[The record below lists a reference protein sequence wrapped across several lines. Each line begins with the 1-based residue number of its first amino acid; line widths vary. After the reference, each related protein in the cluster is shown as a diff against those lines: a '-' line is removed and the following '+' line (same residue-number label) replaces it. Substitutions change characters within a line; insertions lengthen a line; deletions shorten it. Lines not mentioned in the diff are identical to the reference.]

1 MLFMT
6 VFIALSY
13 FAWFVAQTVTL
24 FFVAEDDI
32 TKRDALTTDEI
43 SRLVRVICQQVAFF
57 WILNSF
63 SNYNIEIDKA
73 IERRK
78 KREVT
83 NKASKHSR
91 QNTPVIKVESMD
103 ETVDASDSNHDEP
116 VVLIQHSDDEGD

>member
-1 MLFMT
+1 MT

-43 SRLVRVICQQVAFF
+43 SRLVRVISQQVAFF

-91 QNTPVIKVESMD
+91 QNTPVIQVESMN
-103 ETVDASDSNHDEP
+103 ETVNASDSNHDEP
-116 VVLIQHSDDEGD
+116 TVLIQDSDDEED